1 MGKLTIRAIESL
13 ARSGDVGKTND
24 GDGLYFQIS
33 KAGVSSWIFR
43 YKIEGKGREMGLGP
57 YPTITLAKARE
68 LAADQ
73 RKVLAAGGD
82 PLAARDLERE
92 VKREAERQAQTR
104 RVTFE
109 SLATEYRNAHGSA
122 WSEKWRKGWLR
133 KLELYA
139 FPIIGKLPAAE
150 IQTEQVLKVL
160 RPIWATK
167 TRTADEVRGQIEQ
180 VLDAAKAHKLRD
192 GDNPARW
199 RGHLDSLLSK
209 VEKKKARQRQHFSAM
224 KWNDVPTLM
233 VKLAMNESRA
243 AMAARLLILTGARA
257 HMVRFAEWPEFDL
270 KAGIWSLPAERM
282 KMRQAFNIPLPP
294 EVVELLEVLPRIEG
308 SPYLFPGQG
317 KTGVMHANAIRNLL
331 HGLGHDDVTRHGF
344 RSSFRDWANECTQ
357 YPREVCEL
365 ALAHDER
372 DQTEAAYSRSDFI
385 EKRRALMSEWAKFIT
400 TQPKA
405 KVIQGDFKRA

>member
-1 MGKLTIRAIESL
+1 MGKLTIKTIESL
-13 ARSGDVGKTND
+13 VRSGSAGKTND
-24 GDGLYFQIS
+24 GDSLYFQIS
-33 KAGVSSWIFR
+33 KAGVTSWIFR
-43 YKIEGKGREMGLGP
+43 YKLEGKGREMGLGP
-57 YPTITLAKARE
+57 YPAVTLAQARQ

-73 RKVLAAGGD
+73 RKVLAAGAD
-82 PLAARDLERE
+82 PLAARDAERDA
-92 VKREAERQAQTR
+92 KREAERQAQMR

-139 FPIIGKLPAAE
+139 FPYIGKLPAAE

-167 TRTADEVRGQIEQ
+167 SRTADEVRGQIEQ
-180 VLDAAKAHKLRD
+180 VLDAAKAYNQRD

-209 VEKKKARQRQHFSAM
+209 AEKKKARQRQHFPAM
-224 KWNDVPTLM
+224 KWQDVPTLM
-233 VKLAMNESRA
+233 VKLAQNESRA
-243 AMAARLLILTGARA
+243 AVAARLLILTGARA
-257 HMVRFAEWPEFDL
+257 RMVRFAEWSEFDL

-282 KMRQAFNIPLPP
+282 KMRQAFNVPLAP
-294 EVVELLEVLPRIEG
+294 EVAELLEVLPRIED
-308 SPYLFPGQG
+308 SLYLFPGQG

-344 RSSFRDWANECTQ
+344 RSSFRDWASERTH

-385 EKRRALMSEWAKFIT
+385 GKRRALMVDWAHYAT
-400 TQPKA
+400 TPPA
-405 KVIQGDFKRA
+405 SNVMQGDFNRA

>member
-1 MGKLTIRAIESL
+1 MGKLTIKAIESL
-13 ARSGDVGKTND
+13 SRSGGAGKTND

-43 YKIEGKGREMGLGP
+43 YKLEGKAREMGLGP
-57 YPTITLAKARE
+57 YPTVTLAKARE

-73 RKVLAAGGD
+73 RKVLAAGSD
-82 PLAARDLERE
+82 PLAARDFERE
-92 VKREAERQAQTR
+92 VKREAERQVQAR

-192 GDNPARW
+192 GDEVEGCTNAYGQAGDGPIS
-199 RGHLDSLLSK
+199 SLCGGP
-209 VEKKKARQRQHFSAM
+209 SADLH
-224 KWNDVPTLM
+224 WC
-233 VKLAMNESRA
+233 
-243 AMAARLLILTGARA
+243 ARA
-257 HMVRFAEWPEFDL
+257 HGPLCKMV
-270 KAGIWSLPAERM
+270 
-282 KMRQAFNIPLPP
+282 
-294 EVVELLEVLPRIEG
+294 
-308 SPYLFPGQG
+308 
-317 KTGVMHANAIRNLL
+317 GV
-331 HGLGHDDVTRHGF
+331 
-344 RSSFRDWANECTQ
+344 
-357 YPREVCEL
+357 
-365 ALAHDER
+365 
-372 DQTEAAYSRSDFI
+372 
-385 EKRRALMSEWAKFIT
+385 
-400 TQPKA
+400 
-405 KVIQGDFKRA
+405 

>member
-1 MGKLTIRAIESL
+1 MGKLTIKAIESL
-13 ARSGDVGKTND
+13 VRSGDTGKTND

-43 YKIEGKGREMGLGP
+43 YKLEGKGREMGLGP

-73 RKVLAAGGD
+73 RKVLAAGCD
-82 PLAARDLERE
+82 PLAARDEERE
-92 VKREAERQAQTR
+92 AKREVERQAQTR
-104 RVTFE
+104 RMTFE

-139 FPIIGKLPAAE
+139 FPVIGKLPAAE

-209 VEKKKARQRQHFSAM
+209 VEKKKARQRQHFPAM
-224 KWNDVPTLM
+224 KWKDVPTLM
-233 VKLAMNESRA
+233 VKLAMDESRA
-243 AMAARLLILTGARA
+243 AVAARLLILTGARA
-257 HMVRFAEWPEFDL
+257 HMVRFAEWSEFDL

-282 KMRQAFNIPLPP
+282 KMRQAFNIPLAP
-294 EVVELLEVLPRIEG
+294 EVVVLLEALPRIEG
-308 SPYLFPGQG
+308 SSYLFPGQG

-344 RSSFRDWANECTQ
+344 RSSFRDWASECTQ
-357 YPREVCEL
+357 FPREVCEL

-385 EKRRALMSEWAKFIT
+385 EKRRALMTKWAKFICMPST
-400 TQPKA
+400 TS
-405 KVIQGDFKRA
+405 VIQGDFKRA